1 MVSFRQPTSD
11 PRLQAE
17 AERIH
22 HAWND
27 ALATRDADAI
37 TALYAEDATIESPL
51 VRYLLGTDEGVCAGR
66 EAIRAFI
73 PLVFKHQPKE
83 RRTHRNPVYTDGH
96 TMMWEYPRATPEGDQ
111 MDFAEVM
118 ELKDGLIQRHRVYWG
133 WYGVR
138 TLTSGS
144 HSR

>member
-1 MVSFRQPTSD
+1 MVAFREPTTD
-11 PRLQAE
+11 PKLQAE

-22 HAWND
+22 TAWND
-27 ALATRDADAI
+27 ALAAKDVAALTR
-37 TALYAEDATIESPL
+37 LYTEDATIESPL
-51 VRYLLGTDEGVCAGR
+51 IRYLLGSNEGICRGR

-73 PLVFKHQPKE
+73 PLVFQHQPEE
-83 RRTHRNPVYTDGH
+83 RRTYRNPVFTDGRVL
-96 TMMWEYPRATPEGDQ
+96 MWEYPRETPEGEQ
-111 MDFAEVM
+111 MDFVEVM
-118 ELKDGLIQRHRVYWG
+118 ELEDGLIRRHRVYWG